1 MFTRNYTPSPARKH
15 GSVFAKADGAAERGW
30 NVALRAKSTTE
41 LEIAVYDVIGQ
52 SFWGDGISSKDFLA
66 KLRAAPDAKKISL
79 RVNSVG
85 GIVDEAKAMV
95 NLLLERAANGVEIV
109 ATVDGL
115 AASAASYL
123 LTAATRVEM
132 PANAFQMLHGVRG
145 GVRGTAGDLEEAA
158 ALFRRMNE
166 QLAEAYAAAS
176 ERRGKKQTKAT
187 YLELFAAGDT
197 YLDADQA
204 IEYGLADAKIETL
217 KAAACL
223 ADIGDLSS
231 APAELRSAPYVVL
244 ASAAPP
250 QDPAGP
256 DARQSNPLPIIG
268 KEDNMKMISLAA
280 IAAVLGFTAEQIE
293 KAEEKDILDAA
304 GKLKEQASQPAAI
317 SVSGVKLLG
326 VANEAEA
333 TAKIQEFQRGMMQL
347 LGTTTKASIAEAM
360 AVVLEWKTSGEQVG
374 DLTRQVAKL
383 TEESRIAKR
392 DAAIEKMSR
401 EGTLPPARHEW
412 ARAQFTTADA
422 VETFCAGMP
431 KGFFSSIRNEITEA
445 EDGAALAL
453 TSDEKQICRVLG
465 MTEAQY
471 LEEKKLLRKAG

>member
-1 MFTRNYTPSPARKH
+1 MLTSHNALLAAWRH
-15 GSVFAKADGAAERGW
+15 GSVVAKADSGVERGW
-30 NVALRAKSTTE
+30 TVALRSKSTDE

-66 KLRAAPDAKKISL
+66 KLRAAPDAKKITL

-176 ERRGKKQTKAT
+176 ERRGKKQTKST

-204 IEYGLADAKIETL
+204 IEYGLADAKIATL
-217 KAAACL
+217 KVAACL
-223 ADIGDLSS
+223 ADIGELDG
-231 APAELRSAPYVVL
+231 APDALRAAPYVVL
-244 ASAAPP
+244 ASTATPITKTPAAPV
-250 QDPAGP
+250 G
-256 DARQSNPLPIIG
+256 RQSNQLPNNG
-268 KEDNMKMISLAA
+268 NGDTEMKTISLAVF
-280 IAAVLGFTAEQIE
+280 AAVLGMTAEQIE
-293 KAEEKDILDAA
+293 AAEEKDVLAA
-304 GKLKEQASQPAAI
+304 ATKLKESAKAQSATVA
-317 SVSGVKLLG
+317 VSGIKLVG
-326 VANEAEA
+326 VATEAEA
-333 TAKIQEFQRGMMQL
+333 EAKIKEFQAGMLQL
-347 LGTTTKASIAEAM
+347 LGSTGKATTAEAM
-360 AVVLEWKTSGEQVG
+360 GVLLEWKQGAEQATA
-374 DLTRQVAKL
+374 LTKKVATL
-383 TEESRIAKR
+383 TEETRVAKR
-392 DAAIEKMSR
+392 DAAIVNQKN
-401 EGTLPPARHEW
+401 LPPARHEW
-412 ARAQFTTADA
+412 ARAQFATAEA

-431 KGFFSSIRNEITEA
+431 TGFFAAINEPNGDEQT
-445 EDGAALAL
+445 LAL
-453 TSDEKQICRVLG
+453 SVEEKQICKTLG
-465 MTEAQY
+465 MSEAQY